1 LAEKYEATI
10 GYCLSTAVLNWGC
23 EKGLLGVWT
32 FLIIQKQY
40 IKCCKG
46 CKNYF
51 TCGRGVGLNELR
63 TAAFAYDLVSLLTIL
78 W

>member
-40 IKCCKG
+40 IKWCKG

-51 TCGRGVGLNELR
+51 YLR
-63 TAAFAYDLVSLLTIL
+63 TGCGLKWIENRCLCIWLSQSLDYLV
-78 W
+78 